1 MLSSMTEKITT
12 GNSSPGTSRRTP
24 VWLAWVRALLAVAI
38 AGAGYLAWAS
48 LHNGPVAGCGTESGC
63 DKVLHSRWA
72 YWIDIPVSVPA
83 LLVYLGLLGATV
95 LLQKRPAPDDERG
108 SWAAIIALSVIVAG
122 AALWFVGLQVFV
134 IHAFCKFC
142 MTAHAC
148 GFIAALL
155 CLKHIPLARDPTT
168 PLWATGSGK
177 RGVPSSGIALLTSI
191 GLAGVVVLAGGQ
203 LLVKKELNVV
213 KDLRP
218 GARSAT
224 RRVAGPVT
232 PPGTDYLA
240 RAAAL
245 AAQRLPPPSPN
256 VRLIAPRLLSLY
268 SNQFLIKLDAVPMMG
283 PPNASNVIVSLF
295 DYTCPHCR
303 SLHPILLET
312 QQQFSNRLGIVC
324 LPMPIS
330 TNCNPLLPAQV
341 HSVSNACE
349 YARLGLAVWR
359 ARPAAHSQFDDWM
372 FTGDRPPPLEE
383 AQAYAAQLVGQEK
396 LQAALKDPWL
406 EEQLLV
412 DCHLHSTNW
421 NVGGSSALPQLVV
434 GDVIS
439 SGPLNSVEH
448 LMILLNRYLG
458 MVPPSWNGR

>member
-1 MLSSMTEKITT
+1 
-12 GNSSPGTSRRTP
+12 
-24 VWLAWVRALLAVAI
+24 VVAI

-63 DKVLHSRWA
+63 DRVLHSRWA
-72 YWIDIPVSVPA
+72 YWLDIPVSVPA
-83 LLVYLGLLGATV
+83 LLVYLALLGGTI
-95 LLQKRPAPDDERG
+95 LLQRRPAPDDERG
-108 SWAAIIALSVIVAG
+108 SWAALIALSVIVAG

-134 IHAFCKFC
+134 IKAFCKFC

-148 GFIAALL
+148 GFTAALL
-155 CLKHIPLARDPTT
+155 CLRHIPLAQDPTT
-168 PLWATGSGK
+168 PMWATGSGK
-177 RGVPSSGIALLTSI
+177 RGVPGTAIALLASI

-203 LLVKKELNVV
+203 LLVQKKLNVV

-218 GARSAT
+218 QTGKGAK
-224 RRVAGPVT
+224 RVAASAGAKET
-232 PPGTDYLA
+232 NYLA
-240 RAAAL
+240 LAAAL
-245 AAQRLPPPSPN
+245 AAQAAQPPSPHPSR
-256 VRLIAPRLLSLY
+256 VGPRLLSLY
-268 SNQFLIKLDAVPMMG
+268 SNAFVIKLDQVPLMG
-283 PPNASNVIVSLF
+283 SPDASNLVVSLY

-312 QQQFSNRLGIVC
+312 QRQFSNRLGIVS

-330 TNCNPLLPAQV
+330 TNCNPFLPARV

-359 ARPAAHSQFDDWM
+359 AKPAAHRQFDDWM
-372 FTGDRPPPLEE
+372 FTGERPPPLEE
-383 AQAYAAQLVGQEK
+383 AKAYAAQLVGGEK
-396 LQAALKDPWL
+396 LQAAIGDPWL
-406 EEQLLV
+406 EEQILV
-412 DCHLHSTNW
+412 DCRLHSTNW
-421 NVGGSSALPQLVV
+421 ITGGSAALPQLVM

-458 MVPPSWNGR
+458 MIPPGWNAR